1 MAYRV
6 SNLCTKTTIDTP
18 VEQLHVIQNVSSAE
32 AKIENM
38 IDVFAGFEFPT
49 RTAPD
54 TSSRRIPRIV
64 KDSSHDGVAFVD
76 LVDLGDHRVDLFLG
90 PPLLHLDRDLG
101 HTIFR
106 DPHA

>member
-1 MAYRV
+1 
-6 SNLCTKTTIDTP
+6 
-18 VEQLHVIQNVSSAE
+18 
-32 AKIENM
+32 M

-90 PPLLHLDRDLG
+90 YPFFILIAISVTPSSATARVMPLR
-101 HTIFR
+101 
-106 DPHA
+106 